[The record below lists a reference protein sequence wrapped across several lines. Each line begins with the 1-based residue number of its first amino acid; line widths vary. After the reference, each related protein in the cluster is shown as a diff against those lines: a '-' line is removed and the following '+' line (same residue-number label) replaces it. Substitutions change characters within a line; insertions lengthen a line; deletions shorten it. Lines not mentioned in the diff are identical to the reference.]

1 MNLINAGDTAWVLVS
16 AALVMLMTPGL
27 AFFYGGMV
35 RRKNVL
41 GILMQC
47 FACLAVISLVWV
59 LYGYSLAFSKGNAFF
74 GGLDALLMKGV
85 GAQPNADYAA
95 TIPQSAFAIFQMMF
109 AIITPAVLLGSLAE
123 RVKFSAFVLF
133 IVLWVTIVYF
143 PICHMAWGIGGLFRN
158 MGILDFAGGT
168 VVEINSGI
176 AGLVGALYLG
186 KRLGINKPCL
196 HNIPFVILGGALL
209 WFGWFG
215 FNAGSALAC
224 NAVAAN
230 AFLTTNTAAAA
241 AALSWAVI
249 EWFLSGKPTMFGT
262 ITGAVAGLVAVTPA
276 AGFID
281 TGASL
286 LLGIIAGAASF
297 FAVGVMKQ
305 HFGYDDSLDVFGV
318 HGVCGFIG
326 TLFTGFFAQKAVNP
340 GGLDGVLYGHPEQF
354 LVQLKAVLI
363 TIAWCAPGTWVSCF
377 IADKILGMR
386 VSQEEEVMGLDLTQH
401 HERAYTIIE

>member
-1 MNLINAGDTAWVLVS
+1 
-16 AALVMLMTPGL
+16 MTPGL

-47 FACLAVISLVWV
+47 FACLSIISLLWV
-59 LYGYSLAFSKGNAFF
+59 TYGYSLAFSKGNAFI
-74 GGLDALLMKGV
+74 GGFDAILFKGI
-85 GAQPNADYAA
+85 GGRPIPDYAT
-95 TIPQSAFAIFQMMF
+95 TIPESAFAVFQMMF

-123 RVKFSAFVLF
+123 RVKFSSFVVF
-133 IVLWVTIVYF
+133 IILWTTIVYI
-143 PICHMAWGIGGLFRN
+143 PICHMAWGMGGLFRN

-186 KRLGINKPCL
+186 KRIGISKPSL

-224 NAVAAN
+224 NAVAVN
-230 AFLTTNTAAAA
+230 AFLTTNTAAAS
-241 AALSWAVI
+241 AALCWAVI
-249 EWFLSGKPTMFGT
+249 EWMLSGKPTMFGT

-281 TGASL
+281 VAASIP
-286 LLGIIAGAASF
+286 LGVVAGAISF
-297 FAVGVMKQ
+297 FAVGVLKQ
-305 HFGYDDSLDVFGV
+305 RCGYDDSLDVFGV
-318 HGVCGFIG
+318 HGVCGFWG
-326 TLFTGFFAQKAVNP
+326 MLFTGLFAQKAVNAA
-340 GGLDGVLYGHPEQF
+340 GANGWLYGNPGQF
-354 LVQLKAVLI
+354 WIQLKCALI
-363 TIAWCAPGTWVSCF
+363 TAVYCAVGTWVICF
-377 IADKILGMR
+377 VVDKLMGLR
-386 VSQEEEVMGLDLTQH
+386 VSQEDEVMGLDLTQH